1 MTAGQES
8 YMFLDIIA
16 LFWDVRCIV
25 DPDFEAVQIVATEPR
40 RMELSETI
48 I

>member
-1 MTAGQES
+1 
-8 YMFLDIIA
+8 MFLDIIV

-25 DPDFEAVQIVATEPR
+25 DLDCEAVQIVATELR
-40 RMELSETI
+40 RMELSEKI

>member
-1 MTAGQES
+1 MTAGQER
-8 YMFLDIIA
+8 YMLDIIA
-16 LFWDVRCIV
+16 MFWDMSCNV
-25 DPDFEAVQIVATEPR
+25 DPDCEAVQIVATELR